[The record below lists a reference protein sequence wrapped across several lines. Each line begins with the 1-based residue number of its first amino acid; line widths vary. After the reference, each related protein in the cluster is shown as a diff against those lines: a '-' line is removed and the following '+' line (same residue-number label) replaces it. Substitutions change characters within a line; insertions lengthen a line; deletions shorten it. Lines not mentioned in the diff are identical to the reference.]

1 MSENK
6 TGKYFKYAIGEIV
19 LVVIGILIALQINT
33 WNEAQK
39 NKKLETYLL
48 ENLAEN
54 LEQNIDILNSRVR
67 SIDFYRQSGAII
79 ISAIENKI
87 PDQDSLENYFHF
99 ALMNTSDL
107 KLPETGY
114 NMIEN
119 KGFEIIRNQSLKKEI
134 IIFFEET
141 QPKFQQ
147 NLSWGSVDKT
157 DRENFID
164 EHFIQI
170 GRENGLKY
178 LPFDLNELYNNN
190 YFIALIYKTDI
201 QRQFFTTVMKEHVI
215 ESQQMLEIINAELKR

>member
-6 TGKYFKYAIGEIV
+6 TGTYFKYAIGEIL

-54 LEQNIDILNSRVR
+54 LEQNIDIINSRIR
-67 SIDFYRQSGAII
+67 SINFYRQSGAVI
-79 ISAIENKI
+79 ISAIETKT

-99 ALMNTSDL
+99 AFMNTSDL

-119 KGFEIIRNQSLKKEI
+119 KGFEIIQNQTLKKEI

-141 QPKFQQ
+141 QPRFQS
-147 NLSWGSVDKT
+147 NLTWGAVDKS
-157 DRENFID
+157 DREKFID

-170 GRENGLKY
+170 GRDNGLKY
-178 LPFDLNELYNNN
+178 IPFDLNGLYANN

-201 QRQFFTTVMKEHVI
+201 QRQFFTSVMKEHVL
-215 ESQQMLEIINAELKR
+215 ESQQMLEIINAELNR